1 MQCLIESKYPWYTPY
16 ATSLVRLAEAH
27 VRGLPFDADAAAKL
41 SADLTESLRQAA
53 AELLQVPEFA
63 RLHDQLL
70 DPDAGETAAQKA
82 ALAEYA
88 AKNGIAQTRTK
99 TGAPRTTKQAGKVEG
114 VSILPAWN
122 LLNTIQKCKSGLRVI
137 RQYQKAAANDGR
149 VHSLFTF
156 EAATG
161 RTVSNAPTVQNIPRD
176 PRFRGLIKARRG
188 SLILSADYAA
198 IELRIAAVLAERA
211 ISDVRRRVEQGHID
225 DWFMIQVMEGLN
237 STEPLR
243 CPPEPDRYSPD

>member
-1 MQCLIESKYPWYTPY
+1 
-16 ATSLVRLAEAH
+16 
-27 VRGLPFDADAAAKL
+27 
-41 SADLTESLRQAA
+41 
-53 AELLQVPEFA
+53 
-63 RLHDQLL
+63 
-70 DPDAGETAAQKA
+70 
-82 ALAEYA
+82 
-88 AKNGIAQTRTK
+88 
-99 TGAPRTTKQAGKVEG
+99 
-114 VSILPAWN
+114 
-122 LLNTIQKCKSGLRVI
+122 
-137 RQYQKAAANDGR
+137 